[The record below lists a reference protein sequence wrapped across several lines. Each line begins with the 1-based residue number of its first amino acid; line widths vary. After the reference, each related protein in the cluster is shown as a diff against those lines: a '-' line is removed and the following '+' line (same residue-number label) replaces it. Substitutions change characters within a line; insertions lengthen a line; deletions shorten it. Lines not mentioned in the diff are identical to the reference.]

1 MPSGYANQ
9 DQAYILPSYGLND
22 AQKLGAIQNTN
33 QLNEQK
39 QQRLYDQQQ
48 RQEGKNL
55 NTISDELNF
64 DKYKTGEQAIDNY
77 AQGQLQQIYGEAL
90 KNHVSDDPVV
100 LEGWL
105 QNQVQPLAKW
115 HTMTQNA
122 YQTVDKQLQDYNK
135 TYPNI
140 DYNKAR
146 GMVLNQFENDYL
158 NPDGTRKNTD
168 QIQPSDYNGLMQSPQ
183 FLGQVNN
190 DQSAFSKF
198 FTDIPRTAVGDKQ
211 YVNNKG
217 HVKAFAWSG
226 LMPEG
231 VGEIGTNADNQP
243 TDIRLR
249 SDIVPSVA
257 DENGQPMRMLPN
269 DVESRIMANPQAK
282 AAALGMWEQAKPAI
296 EQAYMQKTGQKAL
309 NPADENML
317 RSSFLYN
324 RANQIIA
331 HPLKTEEIQKEPKIT
346 INTGNSTANT
356 GIYDAYNEINELGN
370 RNPGKSLSFN
380 ELSNTS
386 QAALTKDL
394 VGKDKNLGVANLAI
408 TKDKNG
414 DWQLSQVETEDNGKV
429 NKIKDLYK
437 ITPYGMNS
445 LVNTSVKQKQALI
458 HNQQVQPSATPKQ
471 TYKAANGKNYTH
483 KELLGLGY
491 TEDQIQQAIK
501 LGNLQ

>member
-1 MPSGYANQ
+1 MPSGYENQ

-39 QQRLYDQQQ
+39 QQRLYEQKQ
-48 RQEGKNL
+48 REEGKNL

-77 AQGQLQQIYGEAL
+77 AQGQLQQIYSEAL
-90 KNHVSDDPVV
+90 KNHVSDDPIV

-146 GMVLNQFENDYL
+146 GMILNQFENDYL

-168 QIQPSDYNGLMQSPQ
+168 QIQPSDYNGIMQSPQ

-198 FTDIPRTAVGDKQ
+198 FTDIPRTAIGDKQ

-249 SDIVPSVA
+249 SEIVPSVA
-257 DENGQPMRMLPN
+257 DEKGQPMKMLPN
-269 DVESRIMANPQAK
+269 DIESRIMANPQAK

-296 EQAYMQKTGQKAL
+296 EQAYMQKTGQKGL

-346 INTGNSTANT
+346 INAGGTNGININDVFNNVANT
-356 GIYDAYNEINELGN
+356 IKSANSKGADLVPLSTLDNTAREVITNSLNSGRTEKEKFNPDNINLILANDGSVRALNMDNDGEVVGVF
-370 RNPGKSLSFN
+370 NPQGLNLKA
-380 ELSNTS
+380 NTS
-386 QAALTKDL
+386 Q
-394 VGKDKNLGVANLAI
+394 
-408 TKDKNG
+408 
-414 DWQLSQVETEDNGKV
+414 
-429 NKIKDLYK
+429 
-437 ITPYGMNS
+437 
-445 LVNTSVKQKQALI
+445 KQKQVIL
-458 HNQQVQPSATPKQ
+458 HNQQSSST
-471 TYKAANGKNYTH
+471 GK
-483 KELLGLGY
+483 K
-491 TEDQIQQAIK
+491 QIQ
-501 LGNLQ
+501 GF

>member
-1 MPSGYANQ
+1 MPSGYENQ

-39 QQRLYDQQQ
+39 QQRLYEQKQ
-48 RQEGKNL
+48 REEGKNL

-77 AQGQLQQIYGEAL
+77 AQGQLQQIYSEAL
-90 KNHVSDDPVV
+90 KNHVSDDPIV

-146 GMVLNQFENDYL
+146 GMILNQFENDYL

-168 QIQPSDYNGLMQSPQ
+168 QIQPSDYNGIMQSPQ

-198 FTDIPRTAVGDKQ
+198 FTDIPRTAIGDKQ

-249 SDIVPSVA
+249 SEIVPSIA
-257 DENGQPMRMLPN
+257 DEKGQPMKMLPN
-269 DVESRIMANPQAK
+269 DIESRIMANPQAK

-296 EQAYMQKTGQKAL
+296 EQAYMQKTGQKGL

-317 RSSFLYN
+317 KSSFLYN

-346 INTGNSTANT
+346 INTGNAADTDVNNVYKKVATNLLSAKQQGSPLQPLTNMDS
-356 GIYDAYNEINELGN
+356 DARELIMKSINAG
-370 RNPGKSLSFN
+370 RA
-380 ELSNTS
+380 
-386 QAALTKDL
+386 QKDQIPIDNIQVL
-394 VGKDKNLGVANLAI
+394 IAD
-408 TKDKNG
+408 NG
-414 DWQLSQVETEDNGKV
+414 DIRAINTQVGETGGGDVVGV
-429 NKIKDLYK
+429 F
-437 ITPYGMNS
+437 TPHG
-445 LVNTSVKQKQALI
+445 LNTKANPTQKPLQ
-458 HNQQVQPSATPKQ
+458 
-471 TYKAANGKNYTH
+471 
-483 KELLGLGY
+483 KELHSPTQPITSTGKK
-491 TEDQIQQAIK
+491 QIQ
-501 LGNLQ
+501 GF